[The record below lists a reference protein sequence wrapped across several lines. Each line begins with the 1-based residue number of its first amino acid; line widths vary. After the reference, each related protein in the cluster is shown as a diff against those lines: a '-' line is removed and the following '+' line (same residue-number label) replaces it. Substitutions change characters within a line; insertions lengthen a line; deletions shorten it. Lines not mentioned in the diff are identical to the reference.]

1 MYSDIIRY
9 NLAHWVLLH
18 VLTPVLRV
26 AQSQDQH
33 EEVREEI
40 AVCECWTIR
49 QVELEFA
56 VIYDLVDQFELVVA
70 LGRQK
75 NEEKV
80 IPKDGKW
87 LALQVYLTQLF
98 IGLFLLGR

>member
-1 MYSDIIRY
+1 M
-9 NLAHWVLLH
+9 
-18 VLTPVLRV
+18 
-26 AQSQDQH
+26 
-33 EEVREEI
+33 
-40 AVCECWTIR
+40 
-49 QVELEFA
+49 
-56 VIYDLVDQFELVVA
+56 IYDLVDQFELVVA